1 MEEIDLG
8 ASGERISLIGL
19 GTRRFRGD
27 VATVRRAVALGVR
40 FIDTAEVYESEE
52 LLGEALEGVRDRVL
66 VGTKVAWD
74 HLAPGEV
81 RRAAEASLKKLRRDC
96 IDLYQIHRPNGR
108 VPLEDTL
115 GAMEDL
121 VDAGKVRLLGVCNFS
136 RRQLER
142 AARALRSARI
152 VSNQLPYNP
161 YERLIEREDLPYCR
175 SRGILLIASRPLG
188 HWFDELVARDRRGVL
203 DEVGRR
209 YGVTR
214 AQVAL
219 NWCIGGGGVVAIP
232 KASSREHVEEACGAT
247 GWRLTDEER
256 TALEASIHAP
266 RTRAELAVRGWASG
280 VQRRMGVRAGAKD
293 WWGPGRSRRRGS
305 P

>member
-1 MEEIDLG
+1 VEEIELG

-19 GTRRFRGD
+19 GTRHFRGD
-27 VATVRRAVALGVR
+27 VATLRRAVALGVR
-40 FIDTAEVYESEE
+40 FIDTAEVYGSEE
-52 LLGEALEGVRDRVL
+52 FLGQALEGVRDRVL

-74 HLAPGEV
+74 HLAPAEV

-121 VDAGKVRLLGVCNFS
+121 VDEGKVRLLGVCNFS
-136 RRQLER
+136 RPQLER
-142 AARALRSARI
+142 AVRALRRARI

-161 YERLIEREDLPYCR
+161 YERVIEREDLPFCR
-175 SRGILLIASRPLG
+175 SRGILLIAARPLG

-203 DEVGRR
+203 DEVARR
-209 YGVTR
+209 HGVTP
-214 AQVAL
+214 AQVVL

-232 KASSREHVEEACGAT
+232 KASSRDHVEEACGAS
-247 GWRLTDEER
+247 GWRLCDAER
-256 TALEASIHAP
+256 AALEESIRAP
-266 RTRAELAVRGWASG
+266 RTRAELALRGWVSG
-280 VQRRMGVRAGAKD
+280 VQRRMGLRPGAKD
-293 WWGPGRSRRRGS
+293 WWGPARTRRAGSR
-305 P
+305 

>member
-1 MEEIDLG
+1 M
-8 ASGERISLIGL
+8 
-19 GTRRFRGD
+19 
-27 VATVRRAVALGVR
+27 GVR
-40 FIDTAEVYESEE
+40 FIDTAELYGNEE

-66 VGTKVAWD
+66 VGTKVASD

-96 IDLYQIHRPNGR
+96 IDLYQIHGPNAR

-136 RRQLER
+136 RRRLER
-142 AARALRSARI
+142 AERALRRARI

-175 SRGILLIASRPLG
+175 SRGILVIASRPLG

-203 DEVGRR
+203 DEIARR
-209 YGVTR
+209 RGVSR
-214 AQVAL
+214 AQVVL

-232 KASSREHVEEACGAT
+232 KASSREHVEEACGAA
-247 GWRLTDEER
+247 GWRLADEER
-256 TALEASIHAP
+256 AALEASIRAP
-266 RTRAELAVRGWASG
+266 RTRAELALRGWTTG
-280 VQRRMGVRAGAKD
+280 VQRRLGLRAGAKD
-293 WWGPGRSRRRGS
+293 WWGVGSRRRS
-305 P
+305 AR